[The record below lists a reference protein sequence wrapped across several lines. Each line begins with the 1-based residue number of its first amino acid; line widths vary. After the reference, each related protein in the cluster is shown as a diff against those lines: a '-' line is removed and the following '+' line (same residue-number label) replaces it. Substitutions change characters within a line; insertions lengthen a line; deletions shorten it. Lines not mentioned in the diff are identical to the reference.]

1 MYPSSRYKLS
11 FYYSIIIYGV
21 LSSFWGIL
29 FKSIMFTLVQSLNY
43 MLTCL
48 SLQGISNY
56 EQLRL
61 KNLQDN
67 ADFFEIN
74 SYFGITNEN

>member
-1 MYPSSRYKLS
+1 MGGGGGA
-11 FYYSIIIYGV
+11 FG
-21 LSSFWGIL
+21 L
-29 FKSIMFTLVQSLNY
+29 FQFMLFHALNY
-43 MLTCL
+43 ILTQL

-67 ADFFEIN
+67 ADFFTNLGIAELR
-74 SYFGITNEN
+74 SYVSIY